1 MEQKKH
7 MVDIHQSIKGWL
19 SDLAFYQEEL
29 GVLVKRLEEVAA
41 RNTSKELL
49 SKVEHF
55 QNLFIRQREVI
66 DEFKHELNE
75 QESELVATA
84 ISQPVASD
92 RIIYKEPNELAEKFD
107 TFVRLYKEMKVEFEG
122 FLARSL

>member
-19 SDLAFYQEEL
+19 SDLSFYQEEL
-29 GVLVKRLEEVAA
+29 VVLVKRLEEVAA

-49 SKVEHF
+49 SRVEHF

-92 RIIYKEPNELAEKFD
+92 RIIYKEPSELAEKFD

>member
-1 MEQKKH
+1 

-19 SDLAFYQEEL
+19 SDLSFYQEEL
-29 GVLVKRLEEVAA
+29 VVLVKRLEEVAA

-49 SKVEHF
+49 SRVEHF

-92 RIIYKEPNELAEKFD
+92 RIIYKEPSELAEKFD